1 MNKKILT
8 AMAALAMS
16 TSFAFA
22 EDHGNGNAFGKNKD
36 DNDKQSFKSFIQE
49 FAHGHKQKGKDR
61 NDDNDATST
70 QNLTDAQKLAN
81 VKVKASA
88 MIDERIA
95 ALNTLNIKVQ
105 SLPNITAANKAIV
118 NSSVQ
123 NEITALSALRTKINA
138 DTDLAVAKSDLAS
151 IGKNFRTYNLVSPKS
166 HIAAKAGKQF
176 DTLNNLATT
185 SAALKVDIQV
195 ASSTGK
201 DVTALN
207 AQLATLNA
215 KLADANVQSNT
226 ALSLV
231 APLQPD
237 NGSSTVRTQ
246 NQLAITQARTALQIA
261 KDNIQQVRSIATNI
275 INQLKSWGVA
285 VTAQVK

>member
-1 MNKKILT
+1 MNKKIITTIAL
-8 AMAALAMS
+8 LAMS

-22 EDHGNGNAFGKNKD
+22 EDHGNGHAFGKNKD
-36 DNDKQSFKSFIQE
+36 DKQSFKSFIQE
-49 FAHGHKQKGKDR
+49 FAHGHKQKEKDK
-61 NDDNDATST
+61 NKDTNSTST

-81 VKVKASA
+81 IKVKATA

-95 ALNTLNIKVQ
+95 ALNTLNTKIQ
-105 SLPNITAANKAIV
+105 SLPNITAANKVTV
-118 NSSVQ
+118 NTSIQ
-123 NEITALSALRTKINA
+123 NEINALTALRAKIQA
-138 DTDLAVAKSDLAS
+138 DTDLAVAKTDIAS
-151 IGKNFRTYNLVSPKS
+151 ITKNFRIYSLILPKTNIS
-166 HIAAKAGKQF
+166 TKVNTGFEA
-176 DTLNNLATT
+176 LNNLTTT
-185 SAALKVDIQV
+185 SAALRVDIQV
-195 ASSTGK
+195 ASSTGR

-261 KDNIQQVRSIATNI
+261 KDDIAQVRTIATNI